1 MPKFDL
7 SVPHHLGR
15 EAALERLQGFSA
27 TLQQKHADKVSD
39 LHQEWNGDRLDF
51 GFKTFGIAIQGGLTV
66 QDQAVDVD
74 GSLPMT
80 AAMFKGQITGA
91 IREQLEKLL
100 A

>member
-7 SVPHHLGR
+7 SVPHQLGR
-15 EAALERLQGFSA
+15 DAALERLQGFSD
-27 TLQQKHADKVSD
+27 TLQQKHGDKLSD
-39 LHQEWNGDRLDF
+39 LRQEWSGDRLDF
-51 GFKTFGIAIQGGLTV
+51 GFKTFGIAIDGGLSV
-66 QDQAVDVD
+66 KDDSVDVD
-74 GSLPMT
+74 GNLPLT